1 MKHYKIEFRQE
12 SAVIIDAD
20 DEMQAENTFEL
31 QHNVEPDVFKR
42 IIETTPV
49 AINDKGQVFELKEI
63 VKIVDPELE
72 KAAKKDT
79 TPMGRAIAAAQTYK
93 YWTIAAINEDTVLCI
108 QTDSNNK
115 ITSKQE
121 VPQSVLRKV
130 WE

>member
-1 MKHYKIEFRQE
+1 MHYKIEFRQE
-12 SAVIIDAD
+12 SAVIIDAK

-31 QHNVEPDVFKR
+31 QHNAEPGVFKR

-49 AINDKGQVFELKEI
+49 AINDKGQMFELKEI
-63 VKIVDPELE
+63 VKVNDPELE
-72 KAAKKDT
+72 KAAKEDK
-79 TPMGRAIAAAQTYK
+79 TPLGRALAATRTYQ

-115 ITSKQE
+115 ITSEQE